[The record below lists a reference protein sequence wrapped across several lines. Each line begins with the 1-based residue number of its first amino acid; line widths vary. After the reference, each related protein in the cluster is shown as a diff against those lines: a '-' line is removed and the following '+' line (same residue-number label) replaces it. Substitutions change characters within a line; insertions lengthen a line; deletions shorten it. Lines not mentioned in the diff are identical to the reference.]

1 MTDETVTE
9 VEVELPASEPTEL
22 EVDTSADH
30 RKLPSVTKL
39 KEEPPKLKSG

>member
-22 EVDTSADH
+22 DVDTSVDAA
-30 RKLPSVTKL
+30 
-39 KEEPPKLKSG
+39 